1 MVFISVNRLLAAL
14 VVTGIVCLMIAIFI
28 GENLI
33 ILNLLN
39 QGILRNGPVLSF
51 QKEFFGRYQNL
62 VENTM

>member
-1 MVFISVNRLLAAL
+1 MVVISVNRLLAAL
-14 VVTGIVCLMIAIFI
+14 VVAGICLMIAIFI

-39 QGILRNGPVLSF
+39 QGFLRNGLILSF
-51 QKEFFGRYQNL
+51 QKDFFGRYQNL

>member
-1 MVFISVNRLLAAL
+1 MVVISVNRLLAAL
-14 VVTGIVCLMIAIFI
+14 VVAGICLMIAIFI

-39 QGILRNGPVLSF
+39 QGFLRNGLILSF
-51 QKEFFGRYQNL
+51 QKEFFARYQNL